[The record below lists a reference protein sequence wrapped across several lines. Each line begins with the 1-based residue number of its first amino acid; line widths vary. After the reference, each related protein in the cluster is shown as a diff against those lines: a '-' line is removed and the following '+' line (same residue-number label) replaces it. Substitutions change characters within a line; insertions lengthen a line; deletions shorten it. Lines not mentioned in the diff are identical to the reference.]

1 MLRSSALVILL
12 AACGNG
18 GPPHWKDQ
26 PLETFTGT
34 TGGHAYSIDLPK
46 GTEKS
51 KVESKYSDDYAYHT
65 GGRTYAPSV
74 AVSYNEKKGTLD
86 EALAREKEPIV
97 DKSSDAGGWVYA
109 TENSAYKGKSDY
121 VITAERFAGDGSFT
135 CNARVYPMVKGED
148 VKAKLLPLVE
158 KMCASLKA
166 K

>member
-26 PLETFTGT
+26 PLQTFTGT

-51 KVESKYSDDYAYHT
+51 KVESKYSDDYDYHT

-74 AVSYNEKKGTLD
+74 SISWNEKKDTIDQAIATEHDPVL
-86 EALAREKEPIV
+86 
-97 DKSSDAGGWVYA
+97 DKSSDDGGWVYV

-121 VITAERFAGDGSFT
+121 IINAQRFAGDGSFS
-135 CNARVYPMVKGED
+135 CHARVFPMVKGED
-148 VKAKLLPLVE
+148 VKTKLLPLVE
-158 KMCASLKA
+158 KMCASLKV

>member
-1 MLRSSALVILL
+1 MLRTTAIAILL

-26 PLETFTGT
+26 PLQTFSGT

-46 GTEKS
+46 GTAKS
-51 KVESKYSDDYAYHT
+51 TVESKYSDDYDYHT

-74 AVSYNEKKGTLD
+74 SVSWNDKKDTLD
-86 EALAREKEPIV
+86 QAVASEHDPVL
-97 DKSSDAGGWVYA
+97 DKTSDDGGWAYV
-109 TENSAYKGKSDY
+109 TENSAYKGSSDY
-121 VITAERFAGDGSFT
+121 IINAQRFVGDGAFS
-135 CNARVYPMVKGED
+135 CHARVFPMVKGED
-148 VKAKLLPLVE
+148 VKTKLVPLVE